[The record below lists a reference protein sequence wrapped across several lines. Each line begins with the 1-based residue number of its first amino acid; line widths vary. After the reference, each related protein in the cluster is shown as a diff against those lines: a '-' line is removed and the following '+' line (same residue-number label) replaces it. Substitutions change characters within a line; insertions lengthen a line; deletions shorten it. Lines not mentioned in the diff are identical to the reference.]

1 MNKVLFITTSPKAN
15 GNGDTLIDM
24 SINAAKSIGAEIA
37 RIDTRKLSIHPC
49 KACNACM
56 KIGTCVQ
63 NDDFSELFSKIRE
76 SDGIVISLPIYM
88 NLPCAQSVLLLN
100 RLFQVFSP
108 EYKASGKNKKL
119 AVMLTFG
126 GSDPETM
133 KKMVSDAVSFFAPI
147 GDDMLGNSFLKE
159 YRIETFPQVEVTLKE
174 NPTQYLEKA
183 AELGKWIS
191 E

>member
-108 EYKASGKNKKL
+108 EYKASGKIKNL
-119 AVMLTFG
+119 PLC
-126 GSDPETM
+126 
-133 KKMVSDAVSFFAPI
+133 
-147 GDDMLGNSFLKE
+147 
-159 YRIETFPQVEVTLKE
+159 
-174 NPTQYLEKA
+174 
-183 AELGKWIS
+183 
-191 E
+191 